1 MNKERGACSAPLFM
15 EVKEMKTIQTPFGG
29 TLEFYPGKEDAK
41 NEMVLICPG
50 GGYSFLSPREGKP
63 IAEVFNQ
70 NGYQAAVLSYC
81 LEKEVHGTDPL
92 KELAWS
98 VRWLRTDSHWK
109 EKCRKIWLVGFSAG
123 GHLAASLGVLWNED
137 SVFTEEEQQL
147 NRPDGLILGYPVISM
162 GEFAHPGSVRRL
174 TGGDQELIRLFSL
187 EKRDLSKVPP
197 VFLWNTQPDEKVPA
211 MNSLL
216 FAQKLT
222 LDGVRCE
229 YHMFHQGLHGMSLAT
244 PEVESEEED
253 LHPDAHIA
261 HWMELCLE
269 WMKEGEK

>member
-1 MNKERGACSAPLFM
+1 MKRM
-15 EVKEMKTIQTPFGG
+15 ETPYGG
-29 TLEFYPGKEDAK
+29 TLEFYQCRENAK
-41 NEMVLICPG
+41 DEMVLICPG
-50 GGYSFLSPREGKP
+50 GGYSFLALREGKP
-63 IAEVFNQ
+63 IAEAFNQ
-70 NGYQAAVLSYC
+70 NGYHAAVLSYN
-81 LEKEVHGTDPL
+81 LEKTVHESSPL

-109 EKCRKIWLVGFSAG
+109 EACSRIWVAGFSAG

-137 SVFTEEEQQL
+137 ILFTKEEQQR

-162 GEFAHPGSVRRL
+162 GEYGHAGSVQRL
-174 TGGDQELIRLFSL
+174 TGGNPDLIQLFSL
-187 EKRDLSKVPP
+187 ERRDLSKTPP

-222 LDGVRCE
+222 LDGAECE
-229 YHMFHQGLHGMSLAT
+229 YHMFHRGLHGMSLAT
-244 PEVESEEED
+244 PEVESEEEN

-261 HWMELCLE
+261 HWVNLCLE
-269 WMKEGEK
+269 WMEGREK